1 MCVVI
6 LGCVSLLVGLSR
18 LTAGTQE
25 PAECIILTAMADNVS
40 LGEESAETSGALLQP
55 VEVNSKLDFSTVVSF
70 VSRVFPSPG
79 YYSAG
84 MHKGGGNLTNCSK
97 VIGVVG
103 DLGART
109 ARIIHTLASRSNLS
123 IILVASVAPSTFLPV
138 SNLALPNVLDL
149 RPLSHY
155 IEALVGFFDRLNWT
169 RVGLITDNTYYYQF
183 AAELLQKR
191 LLADPKNTVIPFVH
205 ITDNVILPVF
215 REYETRIVV
224 ILMDK
229 QTTCLILQ
237 EAQKLSFKW
246 PEYSLIAFDYEIN
259 DSTRFCDIAHY
270 EALIVIN
277 ERASASSPETGGP
290 HYSTKP
296 ELARLFAVTSNFSL
310 PSRNDSV
317 KFTLR

>member
-1 MCVVI
+1 
-6 LGCVSLLVGLSR
+6 
-18 LTAGTQE
+18 
-25 PAECIILTAMADNVS
+25 MADNVS
-40 LGEESAETSGALLQP
+40 HRDESAETSGVPLQL
-55 VEVNSKLDFSTVVSF
+55 VEVNSKLDFATVVSF

-79 YYSAG
+79 YYSAAAG
-84 MHKGGGNLTNCSK
+84 LHKGGGNLSNCSK
-97 VIGVVG
+97 VIGIVG

-215 REYETRIVV
+215 QEYDTRIVV

-237 EAQKLSFKW
+237 EAQKLNFKW
-246 PEYSLIAFDYEIN
+246 PEYSLIAFDFEIN

-277 ERASASSPETGGP
+277 ERASTSSPETGGP

-296 ELARLFAVTSNFSL
+296 ELALLFLTLQIFHFLVGTIRSNSEIT
-310 PSRNDSV
+310 RD
-317 KFTLR
+317 